1 VWNYSCAFVLA
12 YESRITVPKEEVV
25 NLRRKGH
32 KILWAGAL
40 IAVALT
46 GMLREARAD
55 KKTTTAPAP
64 AKPAPAAAKPANK
77 PTLAPT
83 SPGVKPSYPPTKP
96 LGNPLPPR
104 PKPPGGPKGPPP
116 LYKPPVGTQAKNLPG
131 GLKEYHEPNSN
142 RTVTTDAV
150 GKVRKIEAPH
160 GLAGNSNTVIN
171 RGPGGARTVET
182 GRPGGRVVSYGAHRG
197 FVERT
202 SGPGH
207 ISRTYVVGG
216 RSYAHIYREYRYH
229 NIAYYRYVPA
239 FYYGPRF
246 YAWAITPWGTPVR
259 YAWFGLATPAPWFG
273 FYAGYFTPYGMY
285 ASPDLWLTDYLLA
298 ENLRLAYESQTAG
311 NDGQA
316 PPPLPTAQAGAPTL
330 SPEKALIA
338 DEVRQQLAAEK
349 AAAAQPTSATSQQ
362 SGPGGEQLPPALNQ
376 RFFVVSSNLD
386 ITTAA
391 GQACSLTPGDIIQR
405 KGKDLTPDG
414 GIAVEVVSSKPEDCG
429 ADSAATVKL
438 ADLQEMH
445 NQFREQ
451 LDSGLKMMADNQAK
465 GLPNVSATG
474 ARPVAEGTAEPVPD
488 AAAQLATQETEAAN
502 LEAQVR
508 QAGGGD

>member
-1 VWNYSCAFVLA
+1 M
-12 YESRITVPKEEVV
+12 
-25 NLRRKGH
+25 NLRRNGL
-32 KILWAGAL
+32 KILGAGAL
-40 IAVALT
+40 IALALAGT
-46 GMLREARAD
+46 LREARAD
-55 KKTTTAPAP
+55 KKTTTTPAP
-64 AKPAPAAAKPANK
+64 AKPAAASAKPA
-77 PTLAPT
+77 TR
-83 SPGVKPSYPPTKP
+83 PPVPATKP
-96 LGNPLPPR
+96 PVNPPR
-104 PKPPGGPKGPPP
+104 PPRPPVNPPTEPGGKPRV
-116 LYKPPVGTQAKNLPG
+116 YKPPVDTQVKNLPG

-142 RTVTTDAV
+142 RTVTTDAG

-160 GLAGNSNTVIN
+160 GLAGNSKTVIN
-171 RGPGGARTVET
+171 RGPGGGRTVET
-182 GRPGGRVVSYGAHRG
+182 GRPGARVVSYGPHRG
-197 FVERT
+197 LVERT
-202 SGPGH
+202 VRPGY

-216 RSYAHIYREYRYH
+216 RSYAHVYREYRYH
-229 NIAYYRYVPA
+229 NIAYYHYVPA

-246 YAWAITPWGTPVR
+246 YAWAMTPWGTPVR

-273 FYAGYFTPYGMY
+273 FYAGYFTPYGTY
-285 ASPDLWLTDYLLA
+285 ASPDLWLTDYLFA

-316 PPPLPTAQAGAPTL
+316 PPVLPTAQAGAPTL
-330 SPEKALIA
+330 SPEMKALIA

-349 AAAAQPTSATSQQ
+349 AAAAQPASATSQQ

-405 KGKDLTPDG
+405 KGKDVTPDG
-414 GIAVEVVSSKPEDCG
+414 GIAVEVVSSKPDDCV
-429 ADSAATVKL
+429 ADSGATVKL

-445 NQFREQ
+445 NQFHEQ

-465 GLPNVSATG
+465 GLPNVSGTG
-474 ARPVAEGTAEPVPD
+474 ARSVPQGTAEPVPD
-488 AAAQLATQETEAAN
+488 AAAQLATQETDAAN

>member
-1 VWNYSCAFVLA
+1 M
-12 YESRITVPKEEVV
+12 
-25 NLRRKGH
+25 NLRRNGL
-32 KILWAGAL
+32 KILGAGAL
-40 IAVALT
+40 IALALT
-46 GMLREARAD
+46 GTLREARAD
-55 KKTTTAPAP
+55 KKTTTTPAP
-64 AKPAPAAAKPANK
+64 AKPAPAPAKTVPA
-77 PTLAPT
+77 T
-83 SPGVKPSYPPTKP
+83 
-96 LGNPLPPR
+96 PPR
-104 PKPPGGPKGPPP
+104 PPGVRPSDPGTRAPGGGTGSSGP
-116 LYKPPVGTQAKNLPG
+116 GTTVRGRAVPSAYAGRPGERPTPLPG
-131 GLKEYHEPNSN
+131 GRKEFHNPNGQ
-142 RTVTTDAV
+142 TVTTDAR
-150 GKVRKIEAPH
+150 GKVRTIEAPR
-160 GLAGNSNTVIN
+160 GMAGNSKMAIN

-216 RSYAHIYREYRYH
+216 RSYAHVYREYRYH
-229 NIAYYRYVPA
+229 NIAYYHYVPA

-273 FYAGYFTPYGMY
+273 FYAGYFAPYGMY

-316 PPPLPTAQAGAPTL
+316 PPALPTAQAGAPTL
-330 SPEKALIA
+330 SPEMKALIA

-349 AAAAQPTSATSQQ
+349 AAAAQPASATSQQ

-405 KGKDLTPDG
+405 KGKDVTPDG
-414 GIAVEVVSSKPEDCG
+414 GIAVEVVSSKPDDCV
-429 ADSAATVKL
+429 ADSGATVKL

-445 NQFREQ
+445 NQFHEQ

-465 GLPNVSATG
+465 GLPNVSGTG
-474 ARPVAEGTAEPVPD
+474 ARSVPQGTAEPAPD
-488 AAAQLATQETEAAN
+488 AAAQLATQETDAAN